1 MKFYV
6 AGSYAHRF
14 EIDRLVDA
22 IKQEVPDFECTST
35 WLLQGEEDAE
45 LSKLGH
51 QHFIDLDF
59 RDVTRADAILLINDP
74 ILSIDSTGKWVELG
88 IAMEQRK
95 LVVVWGWA
103 QKSLFTH
110 DRFTVHVDSVS
121 RQDLIEALKV
131 ITKTYYWTE
140 HKDDDE
146 EDLRRI
152 TLHANRAGVRIG
164 QHAYP
169 EPPRYPEPA
178 GGDREAPDAGED
190 APGSEGGSQRVSP
203 GKGEVERGPSGGVV
217 HRDRPAEPAE
227 AGPGGADPTDNLF

>member
-22 IKQEVPDFECTST
+22 IKQQVPEFECTST

-45 LSKLGH
+45 ISNLGH

-59 RDVTRADAILLINDP
+59 RDVARADAILLINDP
-74 ILSIDSTGKWVELG
+74 ILSVDSTGKWVELG

-121 RQDLIEALKV
+121 RQDLIEALKAIV
-131 ITKTYYWTE
+131 VTHRWSE
-140 HKDDDE
+140 RKDEDE
-146 EDLRRI
+146 DDLRKV
-152 TLHANRAGVRIG
+152 TLHAHRERPNPFVGIAD
-164 QHAYP
+164 YDP
-169 EPPRYPEPA
+169 FTDPA
-178 GGDREAPDAGED
+178 GRPGDAPVDGSHEAPSED
-190 APGSEGGSQRVSP
+190 GSPRLPFPEGDSD
-203 GKGEVERGPSGGVV
+203 RGPSGGLI
-217 HRDRPAEPAE
+217 HRDKGASPGEARPGES
-227 AGPGGADPTDNLF
+227 DPTDGLF

>member
-22 IKQEVPDFECTST
+22 IKQEVPEFECTST

-45 LSKLGH
+45 LSNLGH

-74 ILSIDSTGKWVELG
+74 VLSADSTGKWVELG

-121 RQDLIEALKV
+121 RQDLIEALKSI
-131 ITKTYYWTE
+131 ITTHFWSE
-140 HKDDDE
+140 HKDMDE
-146 EDLRRI
+146 EDLRKVQ
-152 TLHANRAGVRIG
+152 LHAHRERFKPYAPSAAADFEGRLGTPPYTAEHAAGS
-164 QHAYP
+164 
-169 EPPRYPEPA
+169 
-178 GGDREAPDAGED
+178 EAAGEGL
-190 APGSEGGSQRVSP
+190 PVQEGDVD
-203 GKGEVERGPSGGVV
+203 RGPSGGVI
-217 HRDRPAEPAE
+217 HRDQRPEPGE

>member
-6 AGSYAHRF
+6 AGSYLHRF

-22 IKQEVPDFECTST
+22 IKQQVPEFECTST

-45 LSKLGH
+45 ISNLGH

-59 RDVTRADAILLINDP
+59 RDVARADAILLINDP
-74 ILSIDSTGKWVELG
+74 VLSVESTGKWVELG

-121 RQDLIEALKV
+121 RQDLIEALKAI
-131 ITKTYYWTE
+131 ITTHFWSE
-140 HKDDDE
+140 HRDVDE
-146 EDLRRI
+146 DILRKVR
-152 TLHANRAGVRIG
+152 LHAHRERPTPYA
-164 QHAYP
+164 P
-169 EPPRYPEPA
+169 SPA
-178 GGDREAPDAGED
+178 ADFEGRLGTSAVDDPHEAPSEDGSPRLPFTEGEPD
-190 APGSEGGSQRVSP
+190 
-203 GKGEVERGPSGGVV
+203 RGPSGGVV
-217 HRDRPAEPAE
+217 FGDWPAEPGE
-227 AGPGGADPTDNLF
+227 AGPGGADPSDRLFED